1 MSVSLKT
8 RLPFSKK
15 IFLDFTAHTRSIFK
29 LFTSINLRNGSFF
42 KPYNKL
48 AVRVLSGI
56 EHSAIRRQFDRMMN
70 EEVQR
75 DVCVVQIRDKV
86 QESRLRW
93 YGHVRRCEDDEM
105 IMYAADREKEGKG
118 HEENRD
124 KDRRTV
130 SRKMEDRSIWSCAKA
145 EQDGKQ

>member
-1 MSVSLKT
+1 
-8 RLPFSKK
+8 
-15 IFLDFTAHTRSIFK
+15 
-29 LFTSINLRNGSFF
+29 
-42 KPYNKL
+42 
-48 AVRVLSGI
+48 
-56 EHSAIRRQFDRMMN
+56 MMN

-118 HEENRD
+118 HEENRA

-130 SRKMEDRSIWSCAKA
+130 SRKMEDRSIWSCPDT